1 MSRRTLAKIGFG
13 IIIAAVV
20 VFAGITI
27 WGNFFANKT
36 GEVKMPTQKEAA
48 YALTVKNTTTVLF
61 ADKVE
66 VMGEAVGS
74 RTYILNGYWEL
85 QGSKFVWK
93 SSQLVMSEKVWG
105 EVTMKKR
112 VSG

>member
-27 WGNFFANKT
+27 WGNLAPAP
-36 GEVKMPTQKEAA
+36 GEIKMPAAKEAQ
-48 YALTVKNTTTVLF
+48 YSLSVKNTGTVLL
-61 ADKVE
+61 ANSVE
-66 VMGEAVGS
+66 VMGEAVGN
-74 RTYILNGYWEL
+74 RTYILHGYWEL

>member
-1 MSRRTLAKIGFG
+1 MNRKTLGKIILGL
-13 IIIAAVV
+13 IITAAVV
-20 VFAGITI
+20 FGGLTV

-66 VMGEAVGS
+66 VMGEAVGN

-93 SSQLVMSEKVWG
+93 SGQLVMAEKVWG
-105 EVTMKKR
+105 EITMKKR
-112 VSG
+112 VAG